1 MNQIDTECSLPRERD
16 WTDPI
21 VWTHGLFV
29 LNAALWLGVGN
40 HTCAFFLGLSTVA
53 STAYHRSH
61 EQDWMWAHID
71 RFLAVL
77 TLLITLGMT
86 APHMS
91 VGDTGTAFGLLAAA
105 LACKECARRDS
116 YDSWHSAWHV
126 LIALGQ
132 AFLSWVYW
140 TGTA

>member
-1 MNQIDTECSLPRERD
+1 MNQIDTECSLPHERD

-29 LNAALWLGVGN
+29 LNTILWFVAGN
-40 HTCAFFLGLSTVA
+40 ITCAFFLGLSTIA
-53 STAYHRSH
+53 STAYHRSY

-77 TLLITLGMT
+77 TLLITLGMSV
-86 APHMS
+86 PHMDVSKTGVAFS
-91 VGDTGTAFGLLAAA
+91 VLFVA
-105 LACKECARRDS
+105 LACKEAAHHGAYRL
-116 YDSWHSAWHV
+116 WHSAWHV

-132 AFLSWVYW
+132 AFLAWVYW